1 MANFLGTLL
10 YFLVLLSIVF
20 GVMFLGR
27 KYVFSKVRINKYIP
41 LGIAIVLFI
50 LQIFMPAI
58 LGKNIVWVSFLLT
71 ILTVTFFLWFMDIVT
86 TGGPKQKEKKIEI
99 RPKAK
104 PNRVKH
110 LNNAQNNTNNKK

>member
-10 YFLVLLSIVF
+10 YFLVLLAIVF

-58 LGKNIVWVSFLLT
+58 LGKNIVWVSFLLK